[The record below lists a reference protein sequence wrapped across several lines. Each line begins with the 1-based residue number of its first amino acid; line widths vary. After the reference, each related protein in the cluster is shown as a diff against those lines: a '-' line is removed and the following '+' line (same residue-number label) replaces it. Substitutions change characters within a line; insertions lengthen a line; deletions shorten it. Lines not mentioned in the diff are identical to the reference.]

1 MPRNR
6 APPPPALAGALPLQL
21 ALTLPLTLA
30 LALTLVLGACST
42 IERQPPPPPQR
53 SQSVPEDRDTA
64 VAVLMG
70 NTFQTMQRL
79 SQAPVSE
86 QAELLASARMAYER
100 SPQGGAQLRYALLL
114 ATPGHPGR
122 DAPRAQVLL
131 RQLVAQPE
139 TLAPIERAVAM
150 VQLAQLDRE
159 LGLKSDNDRLQI
171 DVQRGDHERAIA
183 AAQRRLQQEID
194 ENARLR
200 KQLEDAQ
207 AKLDAVANI
216 ERNLTDRKNPPEARP
231 Q

>member
-1 MPRNR
+1 MPRNG
-6 APPPPALAGALPLQL
+6 APLSSAVTS
-21 ALTLPLTLA
+21 ALTLAITLA
-30 LALTLVLGACST
+30 LALVLGLGACSA

-53 SQSVPEDRDTA
+53 SESVAEDRDTA

-70 NTFQTMQRL
+70 TTFQTMQRL
-79 SQAPVSE
+79 SQAPAAE
-86 QAELLASARMAYER
+86 QAELLANARTAYEH

-139 TLAPIERAVAM
+139 TLAPVERAVAM

-159 LGLKSDNDRLQI
+159 LGLKSDNDRLQS
-171 DVQRGDHERAIA
+171 DAQRGDHERAIV
-183 AAQRRLQQEID
+183 AAQRRLQLEID
-194 ENARLR
+194 ENAKLR

-216 ERNLTDRKNPPEARP
+216 ERNLTDRKNPPEGRP

>member
-1 MPRNR
+1 MPRDR
-6 APPPPALAGALPLQL
+6 PPLSSTL
-21 ALTLPLTLA
+21 ALNLA
-30 LALTLVLGACST
+30 LALVLALVLGACSS

-53 SQSVPEDRDTA
+53 SDSVAEDRDTA
-64 VAVLMG
+64 VAVLIG
-70 NTFQTMQRL
+70 STFQTMQRL
-79 SQAPVSE
+79 SQAPAAE
-86 QAELLASARMAYER
+86 QAELLASARSAYER

-122 DAPRAQVLL
+122 DAPRAQALL

-150 VQLAQLDRE
+150 VQLALLDRE
-159 LGLKSDNDRLQI
+159 LGLKSDNDRLQT
-171 DVQRGDHERAIA
+171 DAQRGDHERAIA
-183 AAQRRLQQEID
+183 AAQRRLQLEID
-194 ENARLR
+194 ENAKLR

>member
-1 MPRNR
+1 MPRN
-6 APPPPALAGALPLQL
+6 AAL
-21 ALTLPLTLA
+21 LA
-30 LALTLVLGACST
+30 LALALGACSGMD
-42 IERQPPPPPQR
+42 RRPPPPPQH
-53 SQSVPEDRDTA
+53 SESVAEDRDTA

-79 SQAPVSE
+79 SQAPAAE
-86 QAELLASARMAYER
+86 QAELLAGARMAYEH

-122 DAPRAQVLL
+122 DAPRAQTLL

-139 TLAPIERAVAM
+139 TLAPIERAVAL

-159 LGLKSDNDRLQI
+159 LGLKADNDRMQA
-171 DVQRGDHERAIA
+171 DAQRGDHERAMA
-183 AAQRRLQQEID
+183 SAQRRLQAEID
-194 ENARLR
+194 ENAKLR

-216 ERNLTDRKNPPEARP
+216 ERNLTDRKNPPGGRP

>member
-1 MPRNR
+1 MPRNA
-6 APPPPALAGALPLQL
+6 APLSFALPFALPL
-21 ALTLPLTLA
+21 ALPFALTLA
-30 LALTLVLGACST
+30 LSLALCACSS
-42 IERQPPPPPQR
+42 IERQPPPPPQL
-53 SQSVPEDRDTA
+53 SESVAEDRDTA

-70 NTFQTMQRL
+70 TTFQTMQRL
-79 SQAPVSE
+79 SQAPAAE

-159 LGLKSDNDRLQI
+159 LGLKSDNERLQT
-171 DVQRGDHERAIA
+171 DVQRGDHERAVA
-183 AAQRRLQQEID
+183 AAQRRLQVEID
-194 ENARLR
+194 ENAKLR
-200 KQLEDAQ
+200 RQLEDAQ

-216 ERNLTDRKNPPEARP
+216 EGNLTDRKNPPEGRP

>member
-1 MPRNR
+1 MPRDR
-6 APPPPALAGALPLQL
+6 PLL
-21 ALTLPLTLA
+21 SPTLA
-30 LALTLVLGACST
+30 LALNLALALCACSSVD
-42 IERQPPPPPQR
+42 RRPPPPPQR
-53 SQSVPEDRDTA
+53 TESVAEDRDTA
-64 VAVLMG
+64 VAVLMAT
-70 NTFQTMQRL
+70 TFQTMQRL
-79 SQAPVSE
+79 SQAPAAE

-159 LGLKSDNDRLQI
+159 LGLKADNDRLQA
-171 DVQRGDHERAIA
+171 DAQRGDHERAVA
-183 AAQRRLQQEID
+183 AAQRRLQLEID
-194 ENARLR
+194 ENSKLR
-200 KQLEDAQ
+200 KQLDDAQ

-216 ERNLTDRKNPPEARP
+216 ERNLTDRKNPPGGQP